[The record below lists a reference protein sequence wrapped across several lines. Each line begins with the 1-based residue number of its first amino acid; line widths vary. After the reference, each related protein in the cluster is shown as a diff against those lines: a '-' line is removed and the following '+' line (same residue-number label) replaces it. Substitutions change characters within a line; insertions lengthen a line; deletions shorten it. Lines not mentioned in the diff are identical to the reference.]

1 MMVSRS
7 LVDVKDEIPARCK
20 VCFVSGKFNVVHPG
34 HLRLFRHAKEICDYL
49 LVALYPDH
57 WSPEIILSAPDRLEG
72 VRTNLWVDDAF
83 LLSESL
89 EDTIISLQPDVILKG
104 KEHERLDN
112 PEQRLVESYGGALR
126 FAGGQLGFSSSE
138 LLQAED
144 RQYERVISHAE
155 EYLGRHQIAFDML
168 LSDIDAMREVK
179 SLVIGDL
186 IVDRYVDCEPVGMS
200 AEDPTVVVSPI
211 AERQF
216 IGGAGI
222 VASHASQL
230 GGNASFVSVRGD
242 DDVGLFAL
250 TELEKYGV
258 NADVFCDAERPT
270 TNKTRYRAR
279 NQTLL
284 RVNDLRDH
292 QLDDHL
298 AKEIQSKILDVL
310 PSVDVVIFSDFSY
323 GLLSATLIGA
333 VIKEAHKRK
342 IVMAGDSQSS
352 SQIGDIT
359 KFQNISLLTPTERE
373 ARLAIRDG
381 NVGLVGVSQRLRELS
396 GAEYVPI
403 TLGGEGVFLHC
414 TKPGSESAEDDR
426 IPALNRNPVD
436 VAGAGDAFL
445 VGTALCLATGTDIWR
460 AMYIG
465 SIASACQVSRL
476 GNRPVTRE
484 ELVEQLVR

>member
-1 MMVSRS
+1 MLNR
-7 LVDVKDEIPARCK
+7 LIEDVLEDIDHGARVCLIP
-20 VCFVSGKFNVVHPG
+20 GKFNVVHPG
-34 HLRLFRHAKEICDYL
+34 HLRLFRYAKEICDH
-49 LVALYPDH
+49 LVIAVYADG
-57 WSPEIILSAPDRLEG
+57 WSVDTLIPEFDRLEG
-72 VRTNLWVDDAF
+72 VRSNIWVDDAF
-83 LLSESL
+83 VLRGNIKDAIDHLRPS
-89 EDTIISLQPDVILKG
+89 IVLKG
-104 KEHERLDN
+104 KEHEALVN
-112 PEQRLVESYGGALR
+112 PEQAALASYGGLLK
-126 FAGGQLGFSSSE
+126 FAGGNLGLSTSE

-144 RQYERVISHAE
+144 NRYQKFITHAE
-155 EYLGRHQIAFDML
+155 EYLGRHQISVDA
-168 LSDIDAMREVK
+168 LSSEIEAMRGVK

-200 AEDPTVVVSPI
+200 AEDPTLVVSPI

-222 VASHASQL
+222 VASHASRL

-258 NADVFCDAERPT
+258 NADVFCDPERPT

-323 GLLSATLIGA
+323 GFLSATLIGA

-414 TKPGSESAEDDR
+414 ARSGSESAEDDR

-445 VGTALCLATGTDIWR
+445 VGTALCLATGADIWR
-460 AMYIG
+460 AMYMG

-476 GNRPVTRE
+476 GNLPVTRE